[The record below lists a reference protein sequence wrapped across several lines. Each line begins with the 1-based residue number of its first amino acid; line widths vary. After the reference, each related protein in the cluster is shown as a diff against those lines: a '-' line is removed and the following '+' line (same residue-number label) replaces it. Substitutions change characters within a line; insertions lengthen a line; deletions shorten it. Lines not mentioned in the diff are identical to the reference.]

1 MAAKCDGGVELDA
14 TDFLLGLSSVGQ
26 NQTPGNRE
34 KLDRKPEAR
43 QSRTVVSRGRRRSR
57 GAFENEGKGEGGG
70 TDAITG
76 KQTSVIA

>member
-1 MAAKCDGGVELDA
+1 MGALSS
-14 TDFLLGLSSVGQ
+14 TRQTLLLGLSSVGQ